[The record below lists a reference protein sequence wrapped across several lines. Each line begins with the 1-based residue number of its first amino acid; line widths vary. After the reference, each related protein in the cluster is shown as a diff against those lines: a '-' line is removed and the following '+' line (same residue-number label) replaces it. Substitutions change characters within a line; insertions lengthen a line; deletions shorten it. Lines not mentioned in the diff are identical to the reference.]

1 MNGDI
6 LYGIMVIV
14 GAGIGYFVVCWLLG
28 ICIGWV
34 VGLYH
39 KYNNAKKPS

>member
-6 LYGIMVIV
+6 LYGIMVLV
-14 GAGIGYFVVCWLLG
+14 GAGIGIIVLGYLLG
-28 ICIGWV
+28 WCIYWADV
-34 VGLYH
+34 LYH